1 MKLPKIVPIEGLV
14 QEPYASV
21 VCYPKT
27 NPAEI
32 QMRIE
37 ELKRQ
42 DVSAVEFIGKAS
54 ASNIPVLGK
63 GYVGIVV
70 AAHVNGQRRALKM
83 RRIDADRQNF
93 SHEAEMLQK
102 ANAVDVGPKF
112 IAVSDNFL
120 FSQLI
125 KGDLLEDWLETQR
138 DKALIRK
145 VLVDILEQCW
155 RLDEAGLD
163 HGELS
168 KAPKHLLVDQTQ
180 KPFIVDFETAS
191 VKRKVINVTS
201 VCQFLFMGN
210 SRAAKML
217 NEVFGERSRAELIA
231 ALKNF
236 KKNTNREKFESLVEM
251 CLFMRG

>member
-1 MKLPKIVPIEGLV
+1 MKLPKIVPVEGLV

-42 DVSAVEFIGKAS
+42 GVSAVEFIGKAS

-63 GYVGIVV
+63 GYVGVVV

-83 RRIDADRQNF
+83 RRIDADRRNF

-125 KGDLLEDWLETQR
+125 DGDILEDWLENQR
-138 DKALIRK
+138 DKTLIRK

-191 VKRKVINVTS
+191 VERKVINVTS

-217 NEVFGERSRAELIA
+217 NAMFGERSRAELIA
-231 ALKNF
+231 ALRSF
-236 KKNTNREKFESLVEM
+236 KKYTNRENFEGLVEM
-251 CLFMRG
+251 CLLMRG

>member
-102 ANAVDVGPKF
+102 ANAVDVRPKF

-210 SRAAKML
+210 SRVAKMV
-217 NEVFGERSRAELIA
+217 NEVFGERSRAGLIA

-236 KKNTNREKFESLVEM
+236 KKNTNRENFESLVEM

>member
-1 MKLPKIVPIEGLV
+1 M
-14 QEPYASV
+14 
-21 VCYPKT
+21 
-27 NPAEI
+27 
-32 QMRIE
+32 
-37 ELKRQ
+37 
-42 DVSAVEFIGKAS
+42 
-54 ASNIPVLGK
+54 
-63 GYVGIVV
+63 VGV
-70 AAHVNGQRRALKM
+70 
-83 RRIDADRQNF
+83 D
-93 SHEAEMLQK
+93 HEAEMLQK

-210 SRAAKML
+210 SRVAKMV

-236 KKNTNREKFESLVEM
+236 KKNTNRENFESLVEM